1 MQRGR
6 AAETGGTQKEL
17 GFREIIPVR
26 KGGGK
31 KSFKRAAQKQ
41 CRADKCDLGQVTLP
55 P

>member
-31 KSFKRAAQKQ
+31 KKFQKSSSEAVQ
-41 CRADKCDLGQVTLP
+41 GRQV
-55 P
+55 